1 MFSKAILLMC
11 GFRRLMKEIDMLKT
25 ITSKPKRCCSS
36 KPIYEITYSLGTKWL
51 VCYECLELECFKDDI
66 TEKVR
71 IQA

>member
-1 MFSKAILLMC
+1 ME
-11 GFRRLMKEIDMLKT
+11 EIDLKNALG
-25 ITSKPKRCCSS
+25 KDQKHCCSNR
-36 KPIYEITYSLGTKWL
+36 PIYEITYSLGTKWL